1 MRLILLLA
9 FRNIFRQK
17 KRSFF
22 TASSI
27 AISYLLFSVFI
38 GIDIGSYGYMID
50 MYTKIHNG
58 HIQIEEK
65 NFPKTPLLKYRL
77 KAEAI
82 DLDSLKQIKEIKLI
96 SLGQG

>member
-27 AISYLLFSVFI
+27 DISYLLFSVFI
-38 GIDIGSYGYMID
+38 GIDIGSDIGTDI
-50 MYTKIHNG
+50 G
-58 HIQIEEK
+58 R
-65 NFPKTPLLKYRL
+65 LLTDVGFGLTQRL
-77 KAEAI
+77 SESTEGI
-82 DLDSLKQIKEIKLI
+82 VLDFKL
-96 SLGQG
+96 QD